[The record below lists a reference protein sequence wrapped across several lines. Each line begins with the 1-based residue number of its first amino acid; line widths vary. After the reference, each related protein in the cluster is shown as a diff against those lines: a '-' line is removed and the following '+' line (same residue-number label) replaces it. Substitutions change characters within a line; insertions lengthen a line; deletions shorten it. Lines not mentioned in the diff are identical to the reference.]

1 MYALRLTVAL
11 FVLAASVCLP
21 AVAAIAKNSP
31 AQDQAVDRWRSCDH
45 FATIRLEHIEKSG
58 RVIVRGAEYEAAPFK
73 ECMADMAN
81 RQQAALP
88 NDPVIVDQMI
98 EGSGV

>member
-11 FVLAASVCLP
+11 FVLTGSVCLP
-21 AVAAIAKNSP
+21 AVSAIAKNSP
-31 AQDQAVDRWRSCDH
+31 AQDQAVERFRQCDH
-45 FATIRLEHIEKSG
+45 FATIRLEHIETSG
-58 RVIVRGAEYEAAPFK
+58 RVVVRGAEYEAEPFK
-73 ECMADMAN
+73 ACMAERAT

-98 EGSGV
+98 EGSGA